1 LETKLKEVGV
11 EALLD
16 DRGERPGVMFAD
28 LELIGIPYR
37 LTVGDRGIND
47 GQLEWTDRLSGETSS
62 IACDGIVDA
71 IISKLQKKTN

>member
-1 LETKLKEVGV
+1 
-11 EALLD
+11 
-16 DRGERPGVMFAD
+16 MFAD

-47 GQLEWTDRLSGETSS
+47 GQLEWTDRLTGETSS

-71 IISKLQKKTN
+71 IIGELHKKTN